1 MAENDDERLRS
12 SLDRLKTS
20 LSKARESQPAA
31 SAPRPQDADAPKGD
45 SGMSLGMR
53 AGSEFISAIIVG
65 AGIGWALDRL
75 LGTNPAF
82 LIGFFFLGVAAGVWN
97 VIRLTSPKGG
107 GSTLDSRLSPPD
119 AADKG
124 VRRSAPPP
132 EPNASPGREA
142 RRGAE
147 EPSGGADDDDED

>member
-1 MAENDDERLRS
+1 MADNDDER
-12 SLDRLKTS
+12 LDRLKTS
-20 LSKARESQPAA
+20 LSKARESRPAA
-31 SAPRPQDADAPKGD
+31 SEPRPQNSAAPKGD

-65 AGIGWALDRL
+65 AGIGWALDRV

-107 GSTLDSRLSPPD
+107 VAASDARLSHPN
-119 AADKG
+119 AADTG
-124 VRRSAPPP
+124 FPRSAPVAGPD
-132 EPNASPGREA
+132 ASRG
-142 RRGAE
+142 RGAPPGANR
-147 EPSGGADDDDED
+147 PSGGADDDEA

>member
-20 LSKARESQPAA
+20 LSKARQNQPVA
-31 SAPRPQDADAPKGD
+31 SAQRPQNSDAPKGD

-53 AGSEFISAIIVG
+53 AGSELVSAVVIG
-65 AGIGWALDRL
+65 AGIGWAIDRL
-75 LGTNPAF
+75 FGTNPAF
-82 LIGFFFLGVAAGVWN
+82 LIVFFFLGVAAGVWN
-97 VIRLTSPKGG
+97 VIRATSPKGG
-107 GSTLDSRLSPPD
+107 GSTLDSRLSPMN

-124 VRRSAPPP
+124 VRRSAAVP
-132 EPNASPGREA
+132 ESNATPGREA

-147 EPSGGADDDDED
+147 EPSGGADDDED

>member
-1 MAENDDERLRS
+1 MADNDDER
-12 SLDRLKTS
+12 LDRLKTS
-20 LSKARESQPAA
+20 LSKARESRPAA
-31 SAPRPQDADAPKGD
+31 SEPRPQNSAAPKGD

-65 AGIGWALDRL
+65 AGIGWALDRV

-124 VRRSAPPP
+124 VRRSAPAS

-142 RRGAE
+142 REAV

>member
-31 SAPRPQDADAPKGD
+31 SAPQPQNADAAKGD

-65 AGIGWALDRL
+65 VGFGWALDRL

-82 LIGFFFLGVAAGVWN
+82 LIVFFFLGVAAGVWN

-119 AADKG
+119 TADKG
-124 VRRSAPPP
+124 VRRSAPAP

-142 RRGAE
+142 RRGAD
-147 EPSGGADDDDED
+147 EPSGGADDDED

>member
-20 LSKARESQPAA
+20 LSKARQSQPAA
-31 SAPRPQDADAPKGD
+31 SAQRPQNSDGPKGD

-53 AGSEFISAIIVG
+53 AGSELVSAVVIG
-65 AGIGWALDRL
+65 AGIGWAIDRL
-75 LGTNPAF
+75 FGTNPAF
-82 LIGFFFLGVAAGVWN
+82 LIVFFFLGVAAGVWN
-97 VIRLTSPKGG
+97 VIRATSPKGG
-107 GSTLDSRLSPPD
+107 GSTLNSRLSPMN

-124 VRRSAPPP
+124 VRRSAPVA
-132 EPNASPGREA
+132 ESNATPGRKA

-147 EPSGGADDDDED
+147 EPSGGADDDED

>member
-1 MAENDDERLRS
+1 MADNDDERL
-12 SLDRLKTS
+12 DRLKAS
-20 LSKARESQPAA
+20 LSKARDSQPAA
-31 SAPRPQDADAPKGD
+31 SEPQPQNSAAPKGD

-53 AGSEFISAIIVG
+53 AGSEFISAILVG

-124 VRRSAPPP
+124 VRRSAPAP

-142 RRGAE
+142 RGAV
-147 EPSGGADDDDED
+147 EPSDGADDDDED